1 MMTAKPSFTFV
12 LKDSIYLIKLDNT
25 LRTQQSISKL
35 THKNR
40 KEKGLSRSILH
51 FRHLCEMYENQII
64 ESHKFKFQKVK
75 NGCVAR
81 FMDKGIL
88 WAEFFMFDRIEKVDF
103 STFGAK
109 VKF

>member
-1 MMTAKPSFTFV
+1 MKYKVIPRKNGTQNWTSKFRFIFYRLKIAEAYDSGLTAMMTAKPSFTFV

-64 ESHKFKFQKVK
+64 ESHKFKF
-75 NGCVAR
+75 
-81 FMDKGIL
+81 
-88 WAEFFMFDRIEKVDF
+88 
-103 STFGAK
+103 
-109 VKF
+109 